1 MTLRSKRGV
10 VLVCV
15 VLGLV
20 LFLVRPGAA
29 RLKTRIATSI
39 GMALQRQVEIGRVHI
54 RLLPR
59 PGFDLE
65 NFVVHDDPS
74 FGAEPV
80 LRAQDVA
87 AYLRLSS
94 LFRGHLEI
102 ARLSLTEPSLNV
114 VRRDDGRWNIENFLE
129 RTATITRAVAKNS
142 SESHPAMPYIEA
154 DRGRINFKIG
164 REKKPFAITDAD
176 YAFWQES
183 QNTWGMRVRGQ
194 PVRTDFNVTD
204 TGQLRMSGSWAGA
217 DVLSQTPVRFNLQ
230 WEGAQLGQFSKLLSG
245 RDKGWRGAMT
255 VSLGATGTPAD
266 LHVIAEASLLD
277 FRRYD
282 IPESARLELKTH
294 CDARYQVADHS
305 LHEILCQS
313 PVGDGQ
319 LSLRGTITNVSAPTH
334 YEARLHAVSV
344 PLDALLSLLRRAKK
358 NLPDDLQAD
367 GTVDGQFKLNVE
379 GASVSIEGR
388 GQTTEFHLRTQTAKN
403 DLTFDAIPFSVISG
417 SQAKLAKRSR
427 LAGAHAP
434 EGIEPFPPEQT
445 RLDVGPFQVKLGRPA
460 PASVQ
465 GWVARSGYGF
475 SLKGDADLQRLVSL
489 ARATGLPAAQPAAT
503 GSARLDLEIAGV
515 WSGFPGP
522 EITGKAELHQVRAE
536 FRGLTAP
543 VEIALA
549 KLSLNDRQTHVE
561 ALSASAAGTEWKGT
575 LDLPR
580 GCPGSES
587 CRAIFDLHADVI
599 STDLIHEWLVSRSSK
614 KPWYEFPTSAGLS
627 GSPLLATIR
636 ASGTLTADHILI
648 RDLSADHCTTR
659 VELEQGRLRLA
670 DLRADVLGGEHRG
683 EWRADFNVKPPAY
696 SGTGTLEGISL
707 SHLAD
712 VMHENWISGTADARY
727 ELSFSGLSASDVADS
742 AKGTLEFDA
751 RDGILPH
758 FTLASTPLRI
768 RRFTGAL
775 YLAQGEFTL
784 RDAKLQSPA
793 ANYLMTGSASMAQ
806 HLDLKLVQKGSP
818 AFTIT
823 GTLADPRIAA
833 VRHAETQA
841 ALKP

>member
-1 MTLRSKRGV
+1 VTLRSKRGV

-15 VLGLV
+15 LLGLV
-20 LFLVRPGAA
+20 LFLVRPGAT

-39 GMALQRQVEIGRVHI
+39 GTALQRQVEIGRVHI
-54 RLLPR
+54 RFLPR

-87 AYLRLSS
+87 AYLRLTS
-94 LFRGHLEI
+94 LLHGHLEI
-102 ARLSLTEPSLNV
+102 ARLSLTEPSFNI
-114 VRRDDGRWNIENFLE
+114 VRREDGHWNIENFLE
-129 RTATITRAVAKNS
+129 RTATITRAAAKSS

-183 QNTWGMRVRGQ
+183 QNTWGMRLKGQ

-204 TGQLRMSGSWAGA
+204 TGQLQMSGSWAGA
-217 DVLSQTPVRFNLQ
+217 DVLSQTPLRFNLQ

-245 RDKGWRGAMT
+245 RDKGWRGAMN
-255 VSLGATGTPAD
+255 VSIGGTGTPAD
-266 LHVIAEASLLD
+266 LHIAADAALLD

-319 LSLRGTITNVSAPTH
+319 LSLRGNITNLSAPTH
-334 YEARLHAVSV
+334 YEARLSAASV
-344 PLDALLSLLRRAKK
+344 PLDALLSFLRRAKK

-388 GQTTEFHLRTQTAKN
+388 GQTTEFHLRTQTARN

-417 SQAKLAKRSR
+417 PQARLVKRTR
-427 LAGAHAP
+427 AAGAHASQ
-434 EGIEPFPPEQT
+434 GIEPLPPEQT
-445 RLDVGPFQVKLGRPA
+445 RLVIGPFPVKLGRPV

-465 GWVARSGYGF
+465 GWFARSGYGF

-489 ARATGLPAAQPAAT
+489 ARAAGLPAVQPAAT

-536 FRGLTAP
+536 FRGLSAP
-543 VEIALA
+543 VEIASA
-549 KLSLNDRQTHVE
+549 KLTLNERQTHVE
-561 ALSASAAGTEWKGT
+561 ALSVSAAGTEWTGT

-580 GCPGSES
+580 GCPGAEP
-587 CRAIFDLHADVI
+587 CRLTFDLHADVI
-599 STDLIHEWLVSRSSK
+599 STDLIHEWLVSRTAK
-614 KPWYEFPTSAGLS
+614 QPWYEFPTSAVLS
-627 GSPLLATIR
+627 GPPLLASIR
-636 ASGTLTADHILI
+636 ASGTLTADHVLI
-648 RDLSADHCTTR
+648 RDLSADHCTAK
-659 VELEQGRLRLA
+659 VELEQGKLRLS
-670 DLRADVLGGEHRG
+670 DLRADVLGGEHHG
-683 EWRADFNVKPPAY
+683 EWRADFNVKPPTY
-696 SGTGTLEGISL
+696 SGTGTFDGISL

-727 ELSFSGLSASDVADS
+727 ELAFSGLSASEVAES
-742 AKGTLEFDA
+742 AKGTLQFDA
-751 RDGILPH
+751 RDGILPR
-758 FTLASTPLRI
+758 FALASTPLRI
-768 RRFTGAL
+768 RRFTGVL
-775 YLAQGEFTL
+775 DLAHGEFTL
-784 RDAKLQSPA
+784 QDAKLQSPA

-806 HLDLKLVQKGSP
+806 RLDLKLVQKGST
-818 AFTIT
+818 AFTVT
-823 GTLADPRIAA
+823 GTLADPRVVA